1 MPILGAVVFVIY
13 TVALAYITI
22 YCLFQF
28 NLLYHYKRGQ
38 AEEKINAQARKVKTA
53 KVAEPQLALVGQA
66 VTEKAT
72 FEEED
77 LEEYPM
83 VTIQLPIFNEMYVVE
98 RLIDAVA
105 NFDYPQDR
113 FEVQVLDDSTD
124 ETVEISR
131 NKVAEYQAKGL
142 NIVLI
147 TRKNRQGYKAGALKE
162 ATAVAKGDF
171 IAIFDAD
178 FLPRKDFLKITI
190 PYFNDEKVGVVQTRW
205 AHINGD
211 YSLITRLQA
220 LQLNVHFTVEQRG
233 RMEGGHMLQFNG
245 TAGVWRRKTIEDAG
259 GWQAD
264 TLTEDLDLSIRA
276 QLNGWKIRFLEEVE
290 SPAELPVEMNSLKS
304 QQFRW
309 MKGGAETAKKMLPSI
324 WSSAMPFM
332 EKIHTTVHLLASSIF
347 VSVFIIGVFSVP
359 LLYYLGDI
367 FSAGVGK
374 NFFGIFLAGFL
385 SVITVYYVANVQS
398 VVHKDQSPLKQIL
411 NFLMLFPLFLS
422 LSMGLAL
429 HNSIAVFEG
438 FRGKKSPFVRT
449 PKFNIKHMADKV
461 KSKKYINY
469 KLSWTTI
476 FEGLLSLY
484 FLGAMFLGLYLQN
497 TTFFF
502 FHLMLFLGYGGIFY
516 YTVKHLGLKG

>member
-1 MPILGAVVFVIY
+1 
-13 TVALAYITI
+13 
-22 YCLFQF
+22 
-28 NLLYHYKRGQ
+28 
-38 AEEKINAQARKVKTA
+38 
-53 KVAEPQLALVGQA
+53 
-66 VTEKAT
+66 
-72 FEEED
+72 
-77 LEEYPM
+77 
-83 VTIQLPIFNEMYVVE
+83 
-98 RLIDAVA
+98 
-105 NFDYPQDR
+105 
-113 FEVQVLDDSTD
+113 
-124 ETVEISR
+124 
-131 NKVAEYQAKGL
+131 
-142 NIVLI
+142 
-147 TRKNRQGYKAGALKE
+147 
-162 ATAVAKGDF
+162 
-171 IAIFDAD
+171 
-178 FLPRKDFLKITI
+178 
-190 PYFNDEKVGVVQTRW
+190 
-205 AHINGD
+205 
-211 YSLITRLQA
+211 ITRLQA

-245 TAGVWRRKTIEDAG
+245 TAGVWRKETIDDAG

-276 QLNGWKIRFLEEVE
+276 QLKGWKIRFLEEVG

-309 MKGGAETAKKMLPSI
+309 MKGGAETARKMLPSI
-324 WSSAMPFM
+324 WGSAMPFM

-347 VSVFIIGVFSVP
+347 VFVFIIGVFSVP

-367 FSAGVGK
+367 FSAGISK

-385 SVITVYYVANVQS
+385 SVIAVYYVANVQA
-398 VVHKDQSPLKQIL
+398 VGHKDQSPLKQIL
-411 NFLMLFPLFLS
+411 NFLLLFPLFLS

-429 HNSIAVFEG
+429 HNTIAVFEG

-449 PKFNIKHMADKV
+449 PKFNIKNMADKV

-476 FEGLLSLY
+476 FEGVFSLY

-516 YTVKHLGLKG
+516 FTVKHLKLKG